1 MRSLGLLGGS
11 FNPVHNGH
19 LALAQAARALLHL
32 DEVWLIPC
40 AESADLK
47 PLAPGG
53 QRLAWLKAAL
63 KGHAGLRA
71 WDGELKRG
79 GVSRSIDTL
88 RQLKRELGPA
98 VGLTLLLG
106 ADQAARLASWKE
118 AGGLAALAQLAAF
131 RRAGTHPRAPKGFR
145 VRWLDAPLQ
154 AASSTAIR
162 AALAAGKRPRGLP
175 KALADDPRLARA
187 YRSAGP

>member
-19 LALAQAARALLHL
+19 LALAESARALLHL
-32 DEVWLIPC
+32 DQVWLIPC
-40 AESADLK
+40 AGSADGK
-47 PLAPGG
+47 PLAPGRL
-53 QRLAWLKAAL
+53 RLAWLKAAL
-63 KGHAGLRA
+63 KDAEGLRA

-79 GVSRSIDTL
+79 GVSRTIDTL
-88 RQLKRELGPA
+88 RQLRREQGPDVA
-98 VGLTLLLG
+98 LTLLLG
-106 ADQAARLASWKE
+106 ADQVARLASWKE
-118 AGGLAALAQLAAF
+118 AGKLATLARLAAF

-145 VRWLDAPLQ
+145 VQWLDTPLQ

-162 AALAAGKRPRGLP
+162 AALAAGNRPTGLP
-175 KALADDPRLARA
+175 KALAADLRLARA